1 MKKNMLLGKILGDL
15 ENLINDRKRNPQES
29 SYTNKLLKNDIDK
42 IVQKV
47 GEEAI
52 EVVIASMQKEKLKI
66 LEERADLI
74 FHLCVIWS
82 YYEISQDDIA
92 KILINRRDKGEKSE

>member
-66 LEERADLI
+66 LEESADLI
-74 FHLCVIWS
+74 FHLCVLLS
-82 YYEISQDDIA
+82 
-92 KILINRRDKGEKSE
+92 